1 MSDFLSNFALGLSV
15 ALTPANL
22 MFAFL
27 GCLGGTLVGVLPGIA
42 PIATVSMLL
51 PLTFYLEPVSGLIML
66 AGIFYGAQYGG
77 STTAILV
84 NLPGESSAV
93 VTCLDGHQMARRG
106 RAGAALA
113 IAALGSLFAGC
124 VATLLIALF
133 APPLAEVAQ
142 SFGAPEYFSLM
153 LFGLFSAVI
162 LAHGSVIKAIAMI
175 FLGLLLGMVGV
186 DPNTGSWRFTFGFTE
201 LADGIDLMPLAIGL
215 FGITEVIANL
225 VQEDDSNRIMVDQK
239 NLSLWPTRQE
249 FKEAAPAV
257 IRGTALGSFLG
268 LLPGGGATLSSFAAY
283 VLEKKISSTPEKF
296 GRGAVAGLAAPES
309 ANNAGAQTSFVP
321 MLTLGIPGNAV
332 MAVMIGAMTMH
343 GIQPGPQVMG
353 ERPELFW
360 GLIASMLVGN
370 VMLVF
375 LNLPLIGI
383 WVKLLQV
390 PYRLLYLAILLF
402 CAIGVYT
409 VNNSTFDV
417 MLTALFGLV
426 GYALYRLRCEPAPLL
441 LGFVLGPMM
450 EENFRRAM
458 LISSGDPMIFVTRP
472 ISLVLVVLTAGLLL
486 MLVLPNIAKT
496 RAIAFQEGD
505 L

>member
-1 MSDFLSNFALGLSV
+1 MVDFLSNFGLGLSV

-22 MFAFL
+22 MFALL

-51 PLTFYLEPVSGLIML
+51 PLTFYLEPTSGLIML

-93 VTCLDGHQMARRG
+93 VTCLDGHQMAQRG

-124 VATLLIALF
+124 VATFLIAFF
-133 APPLAEVAQ
+133 APPLANVAQ

-153 LFGLFSAVI
+153 MFGLFSAVI
-162 LAHGSVIKAIAMI
+162 LAYGSVIKAIAMV

-186 DPNTGSWRFTFGFTE
+186 DPNTGSWRYTFGFTQ

-215 FGITEVIANL
+215 FGLTEVIANL
-225 VQEDDSNRIMVDQK
+225 VRGDSSRVMIDQK
-239 NLSLWPTRQE
+239 KLSLWPTRQE
-249 FKEAAPAV
+249 IREAVPAS

-283 VLEKKISSTPEKF
+283 VLEKKISATPERF
-296 GRGAVAGLAAPES
+296 GHGAVAGLAAPES

-343 GIQPGPQVMG
+343 GIQPGPQVMT

-370 VMLVF
+370 IMLVF
-375 LNLPLIGI
+375 LNLPLIGL
-383 WVKLLQV
+383 WVKLLRV
-390 PYRLLYLAILLF
+390 PYRFLYLAILLF

-417 MLTALFGLV
+417 MLTALFGAV

-472 ISLVLVVLTAGLLL
+472 ISLTLVILTGILFL
-486 MLVLPNIAKT
+486 MLVLPNISRT
-496 RAIAFQEGD
+496 RAVAFQKGE